1 MKDILKPIIDDHLNK
16 FIKVNLKK
24 NLETNRGH
32 SFTYDALPKEF
43 NTYGACSRAL
53 DSSIGKLYEL
63 LIVELSKIYNEK
75 TFTKYKDKTVDLG
88 FERNGITNI
97 LQIKLGGDL
106 DKGKSEKEKEI
117 LEETKNLLE
126 EDNKKVK
133 TYIGIINNK
142 NGYSQ
147 DLFQNEI
154 SNWKQPNIQKVF
166 KEDEILVERDLF
178 YFITQDKKVFPKFYE
193 ITTEII
199 KPHMEI
205 YLKGVKSK
213 YGL

>member
-178 YFITQDKKVFPKFYE
+178 YFITQDEKVFPKFYE

>member
-16 FIKVNLKK
+16 FIRSNLKK

-43 NTYGACSRAL
+43 NIYGACSRAL
-53 DSSIGKLYEL
+53 DSSVGKLYEL

-75 TFTKYKDKTVDLG
+75 TFTKYKHKTVDLG

-154 SNWKQPNIQKVF
+154 SNWKHPNIQKVF
-166 KEDEILVERDLF
+166 KEDEILVEKDLF
-178 YFITQDKKVFPKFYE
+178 YFITQDKKVFPEFYE

>member
-1 MKDILKPIIDDHLNK
+1 M
-16 FIKVNLKK
+16 
-24 NLETNRGH
+24 
-32 SFTYDALPKEF
+32 
-43 NTYGACSRAL
+43 
-53 DSSIGKLYEL
+53 
-63 LIVELSKIYNEK
+63 
-75 TFTKYKDKTVDLG
+75 
-88 FERNGITNI
+88 
-97 LQIKLGGDL
+97 
-106 DKGKSEKEKEI
+106 
-117 LEETKNLLE
+117 
-126 EDNKKVK
+126 
-133 TYIGIINNK
+133 
-142 NGYSQ
+142 
-147 DLFQNEI
+147 FQNEI